1 MFREQLELINEAVLE
16 GSNRGIESFLE
27 TINKDMQ
34 TEEIIEE
41 SGGIDETMKQLF
53 MENGVSVTELDGENT
68 EVLEEDLETKIDSIL
83 ESLKK
88 EGLVD

>member
-53 MENGVSVTELDGENT
+53 MENGVSVTEFDDNT

>member
-1 MFREQLELINEAVLE
+1 
-16 GSNRGIESFLE
+16 
-27 TINKDMQ
+27 MQ